1 MQHSCTVRLLSPTMT
16 RSAYLLTRP
25 VLLTSIFL
33 KRDMEKNDGSL
44 QTSLVTDLNSDMPK
58 KELVNQ
64 F

>member
-1 MQHSCTVRLLSPTMT
+1 MQHSFTVRLLSPTMT
-16 RSAYLLTRP
+16 RSAYLPTKP
-25 VLLTSIFL
+25 VPLTSIFL